1 MISGRRDLLKSVGL
15 IGFVGAA
22 PSGKTAEA
30 APTRRDFYVELG
42 VRPVLNFRGTHT
54 VIGASKEWPELHEA
68 MAEAARQY
76 VVLDEL
82 QEKIGERLAKLIGS
96 EDAMVTTGAAGAI
109 SLGTCASLTGSDT
122 EKVQRLPDLT
132 GMKNEVVIQKVHRN
146 GYDHAVRN
154 AGVKIVEVEG
164 KEQLL
169 HAAGSQTAMMY
180 YLGGTTGDYAWE
192 TPVPLEECLDVAR
205 KVGFPVMVDAANML
219 PPWHNIQKLA
229 ALGIDLICISG
240 GKHMRGPQCSG
251 ILAGRRDLIRAA
263 RLNSNPHSDSL
274 GRPLKV
280 GREEMI
286 GVWLAA
292 EKYAHLDF
300 AALERHS
307 FEQAEYLSHEL
318 RQIPGFEVSYEP
330 HDRTRRVHRVVVRW
344 DEKATALT
352 ADEVER
358 QLMDGE
364 PRIAVLRHDSGGLL
378 FTVFMNDPGDERQ
391 AARRMKEIFGQGL
404 GRSVPQALKPWRET
418 SDRRA

>member
-30 APTRRDFYVELG
+30 APTRRDFYAELG
-42 VRPVLNFRGTHT
+42 IRPVLNFRGTYT
-54 VIGASKEWPELHEA
+54 DIGASKEWPDFHEA
-68 MAEAARQY
+68 MAEASREY

-82 QEKIGERLAKLIGS
+82 QDKIGERLARLIGS
-96 EDAMVTTGAAGAI
+96 EGAMVTTGAAGAI
-109 SLGTCASLTGSDT
+109 TLGTCASLTGSDT
-122 EKVQRLPDLT
+122 ESVRRLPDLT

-154 AGVKIVEVEG
+154 TGVKIIEIENKDELWQAVG
-164 KEQLL
+164 P
-169 HAAGSQTAMMY
+169 QTAMMY

-192 TPVPLEECLDVAR
+192 TPVPLEECLGVAR
-205 KVGFPVMVDAANML
+205 RVGFPVMVDAANML
-219 PPWHNIQKLA
+219 PPWQNIQKLA
-229 ALGIDLICISG
+229 ELGIDLICISG

-286 GVWLAA
+286 AVWLAA

-300 AALERHS
+300 AALERQS
-307 FEQAEYLSHEL
+307 FEQAEYLSREL
-318 RQIPGFEVSYEP
+318 SKIPGFEVSYEP

-344 DEKATALT
+344 DEKATVLT
-352 ADEVER
+352 AEEVER

-378 FTVFMNDPGDERQ
+378 FTVLMNDPGDEKQ
-391 AARRMKEIFGQGL
+391 AARRMKEIFGQGSP
-404 GRSVPQALKPWRET
+404 RNSPRALKPRREI
-418 SDRRA
+418 SDSRA